1 MSDLYEEDLQ
11 FERDLRYIPNL
22 NEIISFSSKSTK
34 IRFDISEQAII
45 DEFFSNSKSEEEKV
59 TTPNTLNIREEES
72 NINISPLNDKRYLTE
87 KIIKIL
93 KENNIPQY
101 IIDKI
106 ELSEITYK
114 DIEIIMN
121 PIKTFIT
128 KKKRKKTKKTE
139 VNIEKKTEV
148 NIEKENLPKG
158 RNAKDDNTIRKHNK
172 DSSDNIARKIKV
184 YIFKVL
190 IEYCKINV
198 SKDLLGLDYEY
209 ISNLKK
215 DINVKML
222 DSSLK
227 EILSLDTSSKYGKD
241 NRENNKK
248 IISAILEKESN
259 NEKVKALLDMKF
271 NDWID
276 NILLFKE
283 NTKDADKFNGL
294 LSILSDL
301 ISKLQF
307 PRDNY
312 YLTRFLFYLFNFRS
326 WFENKKGRNENN

>member
-22 NEIISFSSKSTK
+22 NEIISFSSRSTK
-34 IRFDISEQAII
+34 IRLDISEQAII
-45 DEFFSNSKSEEEKV
+45 DEFFSNSKSEEEKA
-59 TTPNTLNIREEES
+59 TTPNSLNIREEES
-72 NINISPLNDKRYLTE
+72 NINISPLNDKSCSTE

-128 KKKRKKTKKTE
+128 KKKRKKT
-139 VNIEKKTEV
+139 KKTEV

-198 SKDLLGLDYEY
+198 SKDLLCLDYEY

-227 EILSLDTSSKYGKD
+227 EILSLDTSSKFGKD

-283 NTKDADKFNGL
+283 NTKDTDKFNGL

>member
-22 NEIISFSSKSTK
+22 NEIISFSSRSTK

-45 DEFFSNSKSEEEKV
+45 DEFFSNSKSEEEKA
-59 TTPNTLNIREEES
+59 TTPNSLNIREEES

-128 KKKRKKTKKTE
+128 KKKRKKTK
-139 VNIEKKTEV
+139 ITEV

-184 YIFKVL
+184 YIFKAL
-190 IEYCKINV
+190 IKYFKINV
-198 SKDLLGLDYEY
+198 SKNLLGLNYEY

-283 NTKDADKFNGL
+283 NTKDKDKFNGL
-294 LSILSDL
+294 ESILSDL

>member
-22 NEIISFSSKSTK
+22 NEIISFSSRSTK
-34 IRFDISEQAII
+34 IRLDISEQAII
-45 DEFFSNSKSEEEKV
+45 DEFFSNSKSEEEKA
-59 TTPNTLNIREEES
+59 TTPNSLNIREEES

-128 KKKRKKTKKTE
+128 KKKRKK
-139 VNIEKKTEV
+139 IKKTEV
-148 NIEKENLPKG
+148 NIEKEEKGNLPKG

-198 SKDLLGLDYEY
+198 SKDLLCLDYEY

-227 EILSLDTSSKYGKD
+227 EILSLDTSSKNGKD
-241 NRENNKK
+241 NNKNT
-248 IISAILEKESN
+248 ISAILEKESN

-283 NTKDADKFNGL
+283 NTKDTDKFNGL
-294 LSILSDL
+294 ESILSDL

>member
-22 NEIISFSSKSTK
+22 NEIISFSSRSTK

-59 TTPNTLNIREEES
+59 TTPNSLNIREEES

-114 DIEIIMN
+114 DIEIILN

-283 NTKDADKFNGL
+283 NTKDTDKFNGL
-294 LSILSDL
+294 ESILSDL
-301 ISKLQF
+301 ISKLKF

-326 WFENKKGRNENN
+326 WFENKKGRNKNN

>member
-22 NEIISFSSKSTK
+22 NEIISFSSRSTK
-34 IRFDISEQAII
+34 IRLDISEQAII
-45 DEFFSNSKSEEEKV
+45 DEFFSNSKSEEEKA
-59 TTPNTLNIREEES
+59 TTPNSLNIREEES

-114 DIEIIMN
+114 DIEIILN
-121 PIKTFIT
+121 PKKTFIT
-128 KKKRKKTKKTE
+128 TKKRREKTKDNTTK
-139 VNIEKKTEV
+139 VNLQI
-148 NIEKENLPKG
+148 G
-158 RNAKDDNTIRKHNK
+158 RNTKDDKTIKKHNK
-172 DSSDNIARKIKV
+172 DSSDNIARKNKV
-184 YIFKVL
+184 YIFKEL
-190 IEYCKINV
+190 IKYCKINV
-198 SKDLLGLDYEY
+198 SKDLLCLDYEY

-227 EILSLDTSSKYGKD
+227 EILSLDTSSKFGKD

-283 NTKDADKFNGL
+283 NTKDTDKFNGL
-294 LSILSDL
+294 ESILSDL
-301 ISKLQF
+301 ISKLKF

>member
-22 NEIISFSSKSTK
+22 NEIISFSSRSTK
-34 IRFDISEQAII
+34 IRLDISEQAII

-59 TTPNTLNIREEES
+59 TTPNSLNIREEES

-198 SKDLLGLDYEY
+198 SKDLLSLDYEY

-276 NILLFKE
+276 NILWFKE
-283 NTKDADKFNGL
+283 NTKDTDKFNGL
-294 LSILSDL
+294 ESILSDL

>member
-22 NEIISFSSKSTK
+22 NEIISFSSRSTK
-34 IRFDISEQAII
+34 IRLDISEQAII
-45 DEFFSNSKSEEEKV
+45 DEFFSNSKSEEEKA
-59 TTPNTLNIREEES
+59 TTSNSLNIREEES

-128 KKKRKKTKKTE
+128 KKKRKKIKKTE
-139 VNIEKKTEV
+139 VNIEKE
-148 NIEKENLPKG
+148 EKENLPKG

-283 NTKDADKFNGL
+283 NTKDTDKFNGL
-294 LSILSDL
+294 ESILSDL

>member
-1 MSDLYEEDLQ
+1 MSNLYEEDLQ

-22 NEIISFSSKSTK
+22 NEIISFSSRSTK

-59 TTPNTLNIREEES
+59 TTPYSLNIREEES

-128 KKKRKKTKKTE
+128 KKNRKKT
-139 VNIEKKTEV
+139 KKTEV

-283 NTKDADKFNGL
+283 NTKDTDKFNGL
-294 LSILSDL
+294 ESILSDL

>member
-1 MSDLYEEDLQ
+1 MHL
-11 FERDLRYIPNL
+11 FERDLRHIPYLDLIFPSFNQIQ
-22 NEIISFSSKSTK
+22 NEH
-34 IRFDISEQAII
+34 DIPEQAIFEEI
-45 DEFFSNSKSEEEKV
+45 FSNKSNEEEKV
-59 TTPNTLNIREEES
+59 TIPYSLSIREEES

-128 KKKRKKTKKTE
+128 KKKRKKT
-139 VNIEKKTEV
+139 EV

-198 SKDLLGLDYEY
+198 SKDLLCLDYEY

-283 NTKDADKFNGL
+283 NTKDTDKFNGL
-294 LSILSDL
+294 ESILSDL

>member
-22 NEIISFSSKSTK
+22 NEIISFSSRSTK
-34 IRFDISEQAII
+34 IRLDISEQAII
-45 DEFFSNSKSEEEKV
+45 DEFFSNSKSEEEKA
-59 TTPNTLNIREEES
+59 TTPNSLNIREEES

-93 KENNIPQY
+93 KENNIPKY

-128 KKKRKKTKKTE
+128 KKKRKKTKE
-139 VNIEKKTEV
+139 TEV

-227 EILSLDTSSKYGKD
+227 EILSLDTSSKFGKD

-283 NTKDADKFNGL
+283 NTKDTDKFNGL
-294 LSILSDL
+294 ESILSDL

>member
-22 NEIISFSSKSTK
+22 NEIISFSSRSTK
-34 IRFDISEQAII
+34 IRLDISEQAII
-45 DEFFSNSKSEEEKV
+45 DEFFSNSKSEEEKA
-59 TTPNTLNIREEES
+59 TTSNSLNIREEES

-128 KKKRKKTKKTE
+128 KKKRKKTKR
-139 VNIEKKTEV
+139 TEV

-283 NTKDADKFNGL
+283 NTKDTDKFNGL
-294 LSILSDL
+294 ESILSDL
-301 ISKLQF
+301 ISKLKF

>member
-22 NEIISFSSKSTK
+22 NEIISFSSRSTK

-59 TTPNTLNIREEES
+59 TTPNSLNIREEES

-101 IIDKI
+101 IINKI

-114 DIEIIMN
+114 DIEIIIN

-128 KKKRKKTKKTE
+128 KKKRKKTKE
-139 VNIEKKTEV
+139 TEV

-283 NTKDADKFNGL
+283 NTKDTDKFNGL
-294 LSILSDL
+294 ESILSDL

>member
-1 MSDLYEEDLQ
+1 MQ

-22 NEIISFSSKSTK
+22 NEIISFSSRSTK
-34 IRFDISEQAII
+34 IRHDISEQAII
-45 DEFFSNSKSEEEKV
+45 DEFFSNSKSEEEKA
-59 TTPNTLNIREEES
+59 TTSNSLNIREEES

-114 DIEIIMN
+114 DIEIILN
-121 PIKTFIT
+121 PKKTFIT
-128 KKKRKKTKKTE
+128 TKKRREKTKD
-139 VNIEKKTEV
+139 NIEKAKD

-190 IEYCKINV
+190 IKYCKINV
-198 SKDLLGLDYEY
+198 SKDLKALDYEN

-215 DINVKML
+215 DTNLKML

-283 NTKDADKFNGL
+283 NTKDTDKFNGL
-294 LSILSDL
+294 ESILSDL
-301 ISKLQF
+301 ISKLKF

>member
-1 MSDLYEEDLQ
+1 MSNLYEEDLQ

-22 NEIISFSSKSTK
+22 NEIISFSSRSTK

-59 TTPNTLNIREEES
+59 TTPNSLNIREEES

-128 KKKRKKTKKTE
+128 KKKRKKT
-139 VNIEKKTEV
+139 KKTEV

-283 NTKDADKFNGL
+283 NTKDTDKFNGL
-294 LSILSDL
+294 ESILSDL

>member
-22 NEIISFSSKSTK
+22 NEIISFSSRSTK
-34 IRFDISEQAII
+34 IRLDISEQAII
-45 DEFFSNSKSEEEKV
+45 DEFFSNSKSEEEKA
-59 TTPNTLNIREEES
+59 TTSNSLNIREEES

-128 KKKRKKTKKTE
+128 KKKRKK
-139 VNIEKKTEV
+139 IKKTEV

-283 NTKDADKFNGL
+283 NTKDTDKFNGL
-294 LSILSDL
+294 ESILSDL
-301 ISKLQF
+301 ISKLKF

>member
-22 NEIISFSSKSTK
+22 NEIISFSSRSTK
-34 IRFDISEQAII
+34 IRLDISEQAII

-59 TTPNTLNIREEES
+59 TTPNSLNIREEES

-128 KKKRKKTKKTE
+128 KKKRKKIKKTE
-139 VNIEKKTEV
+139 VNIEKE
-148 NIEKENLPKG
+148 EKENLPKG

-283 NTKDADKFNGL
+283 NTKDTDKFNGL
-294 LSILSDL
+294 ESILSDL

>member
-22 NEIISFSSKSTK
+22 NEIISFSSRSTK
-34 IRFDISEQAII
+34 IRLDISEQAII
-45 DEFFSNSKSEEEKV
+45 DEFFSNSKSEEEKA
-59 TTPNTLNIREEES
+59 TTPNSLNIREEES

-128 KKKRKKTKKTE
+128 KKKRKK
-139 VNIEKKTEV
+139 IKKTEV

-283 NTKDADKFNGL
+283 NTKDTDKFNGL
-294 LSILSDL
+294 ESILSDL

>member
-22 NEIISFSSKSTK
+22 NEIISFSSRSTK
-34 IRFDISEQAII
+34 IRLDISEQAII

-59 TTPNTLNIREEES
+59 TTPNSLNIREEES

-128 KKKRKKTKKTE
+128 KKKRKKT
-139 VNIEKKTEV
+139 KKTEV

-283 NTKDADKFNGL
+283 NTKDTDKFNGL
-294 LSILSDL
+294 ESILSDL

>member
-22 NEIISFSSKSTK
+22 NEIISFSSRSTK
-34 IRFDISEQAII
+34 IRLDISEQAII

-59 TTPNTLNIREEES
+59 TTPNSLNIREEES

-128 KKKRKKTKKTE
+128 KKKRKKTE
-139 VNIEKKTEV
+139 VNIEKE
-148 NIEKENLPKG
+148 EKENLPKG

-283 NTKDADKFNGL
+283 NTKDTDKFNGL
-294 LSILSDL
+294 ESILSDL

>member
-22 NEIISFSSKSTK
+22 NEIISFSSRSTK
-34 IRFDISEQAII
+34 IRLDISEQAII
-45 DEFFSNSKSEEEKV
+45 DEFFSNSKSEEEKA
-59 TTPNTLNIREEES
+59 TTPNSLNIREEES

-128 KKKRKKTKKTE
+128 KKKRKKIKKTE
-139 VNIEKKTEV
+139 VNIEKE
-148 NIEKENLPKG
+148 EKENLPKG

-283 NTKDADKFNGL
+283 NTKDTDKFNGL
-294 LSILSDL
+294 ESILSDL
-301 ISKLQF
+301 ISKLKF

>member
-22 NEIISFSSKSTK
+22 NEIISFSSRSTK

-45 DEFFSNSKSEEEKV
+45 DEFFSNSKSEEEKA
-59 TTPNTLNIREEES
+59 TTSNSLNIREEES

-101 IIDKI
+101 IINKI

-128 KKKRKKTKKTE
+128 KKKRKK
-139 VNIEKKTEV
+139 IKKTEV

-227 EILSLDTSSKYGKD
+227 EILSLDTSSK
-241 NRENNKK
+241 
-248 IISAILEKESN
+248 
-259 NEKVKALLDMKF
+259 
-271 NDWID
+271 
-276 NILLFKE
+276 
-283 NTKDADKFNGL
+283 
-294 LSILSDL
+294 
-301 ISKLQF
+301 
-307 PRDNY
+307 
-312 YLTRFLFYLFNFRS
+312 
-326 WFENKKGRNENN
+326 

>member
-22 NEIISFSSKSTK
+22 NEIISFSSRSTK
-34 IRFDISEQAII
+34 IRLDISEQAII

-59 TTPNTLNIREEES
+59 TTSNSLNIREEES

-128 KKKRKKTKKTE
+128 KKKRKKTK
-139 VNIEKKTEV
+139 ITEV

-283 NTKDADKFNGL
+283 NTKDTDKFNGL
-294 LSILSDL
+294 ESILSDL

>member
-22 NEIISFSSKSTK
+22 NEIISFSSRSTK
-34 IRFDISEQAII
+34 IRLDISEQAII

-59 TTPNTLNIREEES
+59 TTSNSLNIREEES

-128 KKKRKKTKKTE
+128 KKKRKKTK
-139 VNIEKKTEV
+139 ITEV

-198 SKDLLGLDYEY
+198 SKDLLSLDYEY

-259 NEKVKALLDMKF
+259 NEKLKALLDMKF

-283 NTKDADKFNGL
+283 NTKDTDKFNGL
-294 LSILSDL
+294 ESILSDL

>member
-22 NEIISFSSKSTK
+22 NEIISFSSRSTK
-34 IRFDISEQAII
+34 IRLDISEQAII
-45 DEFFSNSKSEEEKV
+45 DEFFSNSKSEEEKA
-59 TTPNTLNIREEES
+59 TTSNSLNIREEES

-139 VNIEKKTEV
+139 VNIEK
-148 NIEKENLPKG
+148 ENLPKG

-215 DINVKML
+215 DTNIKML
-222 DSSLK
+222 DSLLK
-227 EILSLDTSSKYGKD
+227 EILSLDNSYKYGK
-241 NRENNKK
+241 NKTENNKN
-248 IISAILEKESN
+248 IIFAILEKESN
-259 NEKVKALLDMKF
+259 NEKLKDLLDMKF

-283 NTKDADKFNGL
+283 NTKDTDKFNGL
-294 LSILSDL
+294 ESILSDL
-301 ISKLQF
+301 ISKLKF

>member
-22 NEIISFSSKSTK
+22 NEIISFSSRSTK

-45 DEFFSNSKSEEEKV
+45 DEFFSNSKSEEEKA
-59 TTPNTLNIREEES
+59 TTSNSLNIREEES

-128 KKKRKKTKKTE
+128 KKKRKK
-139 VNIEKKTEV
+139 IKKTEV

-198 SKDLLGLDYEY
+198 SKYLLGLDYEY

-227 EILSLDTSSKYGKD
+227 EILSLDNSYKYEK
-241 NRENNKK
+241 NKTENNKN
-248 IISAILEKESN
+248 IIFAILEKESN
-259 NEKVKALLDMKF
+259 NEKLKDLLDMKF

-283 NTKDADKFNGL
+283 NKKDTDKFNGL
-294 LSILSDL
+294 ESILSAL
-301 ISKLQF
+301 ISKFKL

-326 WFENKKGRNENN
+326 WFENKKERNENN

>member
-22 NEIISFSSKSTK
+22 NEIISFSSRSTK
-34 IRFDISEQAII
+34 IRLDISEQAII
-45 DEFFSNSKSEEEKV
+45 DEFFSNSKSEEEKA
-59 TTPNTLNIREEES
+59 TTPNSLNIREEES

-128 KKKRKKTKKTE
+128 KKKRKKIKKTE
-139 VNIEKKTEV
+139 VNIEKE
-148 NIEKENLPKG
+148 EKENLPKG

-215 DINVKML
+215 DTNIKML

-283 NTKDADKFNGL
+283 NTKDTDKFNGL
-294 LSILSDL
+294 ESILSDL

>member
-1 MSDLYEEDLQ
+1 MSDLNEEDLQ

-22 NEIISFSSKSTK
+22 NEIISFSSRSTK
-34 IRFDISEQAII
+34 IRLDISEQAII

-59 TTPNTLNIREEES
+59 TTSNSLNIREEES

-128 KKKRKKTKKTE
+128 KKKRKK
-139 VNIEKKTEV
+139 IKKTEV

-283 NTKDADKFNGL
+283 NTKDTDKFNGL
-294 LSILSDL
+294 ESILSDL

-326 WFENKKGRNENN
+326 WFENKKGRNENY

>member
-22 NEIISFSSKSTK
+22 NEIISFSSRSTK
-34 IRFDISEQAII
+34 IRLDISEQAII

-59 TTPNTLNIREEES
+59 TAPNSLNIREEES

-128 KKKRKKTKKTE
+128 KKKRKK
-139 VNIEKKTEV
+139 IKKTEV

-283 NTKDADKFNGL
+283 NTKDTDKFNGL
-294 LSILSDL
+294 ESILSDL
-301 ISKLQF
+301 ISKLKF

>member
-22 NEIISFSSKSTK
+22 NEIISFSSRSTK
-34 IRFDISEQAII
+34 IRLDISEQAII
-45 DEFFSNSKSEEEKV
+45 DEFFSNSKSEEEKA
-59 TTPNTLNIREEES
+59 TTPNSLNIREEES

-106 ELSEITYK
+106 ELSESTYK

-128 KKKRKKTKKTE
+128 KKKRKKT
-139 VNIEKKTEV
+139 KKTEV

-198 SKDLLGLDYEY
+198 SKDLLSLDYEY

-215 DINVKML
+215 DTKTFLML
-222 DSSLK
+222 IFS
-227 EILSLDTSSKYGKD
+227 
-241 NRENNKK
+241 
-248 IISAILEKESN
+248 
-259 NEKVKALLDMKF
+259 
-271 NDWID
+271 
-276 NILLFKE
+276 
-283 NTKDADKFNGL
+283 GL
-294 LSILSDL
+294 
-301 ISKLQF
+301 
-307 PRDNY
+307 
-312 YLTRFLFYLFNFRS
+312 
-326 WFENKKGRNENN
+326 

>member
-22 NEIISFSSKSTK
+22 NEIISFSSRSTK
-34 IRFDISEQAII
+34 IRLDISEQAII

-59 TTPNTLNIREEES
+59 TTSNSLNIREEES

-128 KKKRKKTKKTE
+128 KKKRKKTK
-139 VNIEKKTEV
+139 ITEV
-148 NIEKENLPKG
+148 NIEKENVPKG

-198 SKDLLGLDYEY
+198 SKYLLGLDYEY

-283 NTKDADKFNGL
+283 NTKDTDKFNGL
-294 LSILSDL
+294 ESILSDL
-301 ISKLQF
+301 ISKLKF

>member
-1 MSDLYEEDLQ
+1 MINPFEEEVIYFIINRFYIELFPRRNEWFIRGRLTIWTRFKIYSK
-11 FERDLRYIPNL
+11 FEWN
-22 NEIISFSSKSTK
+22 NIIL
-34 IRFDISEQAII
+34 II

-59 TTPNTLNIREEES
+59 TTPNSLNIREEES

-128 KKKRKKTKKTE
+128 KKKR
-139 VNIEKKTEV
+139 KKTEV

-283 NTKDADKFNGL
+283 NTKDTDKFNGL
-294 LSILSDL
+294 ESILSDL

>member
-22 NEIISFSSKSTK
+22 NEIISFSSRSTK
-34 IRFDISEQAII
+34 IRLDISEQAII
-45 DEFFSNSKSEEEKV
+45 DEFFSNSKSEEEKA
-59 TTPNTLNIREEES
+59 TTPNSLNIREEES

-139 VNIEKKTEV
+139 VNIEKV
-148 NIEKENLPKG
+148 NLPKG

-198 SKDLLGLDYEY
+198 SKNLLGLNYEY

-283 NTKDADKFNGL
+283 NTKDTDKFNGL
-294 LSILSDL
+294 LSILSAL

-326 WFENKKGRNENN
+326 WFENKKERNENN

>member
-22 NEIISFSSKSTK
+22 NEIISFSSRSTK

-59 TTPNTLNIREEES
+59 TTPNSLNIREEES

-283 NTKDADKFNGL
+283 NTKDTDKFNGL
-294 LSILSDL
+294 ESILSDL